1 MTTNSGQ
8 AARGLLD
15 KWALPQ
21 HKLSAPLSVTY
32 GGEDTYID
40 AQWTTDAIARAC
52 ELGGTID
59 YDQQPTE
66 GHGDIDIRSQFQWLA
81 DRFAGKPVTNGC
93 P

>member
-1 MTTNSGQ
+1 MTTNSVQ

-40 AQWTTDAIARAC
+40 AQWTTEAIARARA
-52 ELGGTID
+52 LGGT
-59 YDQQPTE
+59 YDLQATK

-81 DRFAGKPVTNGC
+81 DRFAGKPVTNDC